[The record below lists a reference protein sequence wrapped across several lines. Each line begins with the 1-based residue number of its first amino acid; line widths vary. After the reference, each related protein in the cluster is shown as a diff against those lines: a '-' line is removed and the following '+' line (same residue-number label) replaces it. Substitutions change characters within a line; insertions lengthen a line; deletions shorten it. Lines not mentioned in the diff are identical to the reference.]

1 MSDRLVASAL
11 VHALHPDRGIEAS
24 AVALVRQAG
33 NHPEA
38 LDRALAHLLRRAS
51 QRPTVVTERAA
62 AELRLARAL
71 LVAGV
76 AAAAG
81 DGSRSAGGR
90 RSVTDGRG

>member
-11 VHALHPDRGIEAS
+11 VHALHPDRGMEAA

-33 NHPEA
+33 DHPEA

-51 QRPTVVTERAA
+51 PRPTLVTERAA

-71 LVAGV
+71 VAGV

-81 DGSRSAGGR
+81 DRSRSAHGP
-90 RSVTDGRG
+90 RSVDGEG

>member
-11 VHALHPDRGIEAS
+11 VHALHPDRGMEAA

-38 LDRALAHLLRRAS
+38 LDRALAHLLHRVS

-76 AAAAG
+76 PTAAG
-81 DGSRSAGGR
+81 GRSGSAGGP
-90 RSVTDGRG
+90 RSVTDGGG